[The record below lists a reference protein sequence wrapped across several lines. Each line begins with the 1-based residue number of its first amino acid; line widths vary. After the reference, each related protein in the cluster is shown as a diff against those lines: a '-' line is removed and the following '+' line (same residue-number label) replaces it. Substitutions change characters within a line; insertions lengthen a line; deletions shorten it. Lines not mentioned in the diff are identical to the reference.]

1 MVFNFKFSI
10 IFRRGVEK
18 TTGTEVFQLKVSV
31 DNMFF
36 DVNNREEGG
45 KTLVIYV
52 D

>member
-1 MVFNFKFSI
+1 M
-10 IFRRGVEK
+10 RRKNNIEK
-18 TTGTEVFQLKVSV
+18 LITEVFQLKVSV
-31 DNMFF
+31 DNMFL